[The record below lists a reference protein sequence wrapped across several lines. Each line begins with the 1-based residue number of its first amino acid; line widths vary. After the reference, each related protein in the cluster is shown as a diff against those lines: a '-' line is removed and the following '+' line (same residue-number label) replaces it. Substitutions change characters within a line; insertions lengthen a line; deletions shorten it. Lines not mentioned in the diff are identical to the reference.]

1 MAVEVADAA
10 GGITNLQETTVKLFN
25 RWSFDEVQVSISIL
39 FFSDV
44 VVCYIILFPSILLLS
59 LIFSLSLY
67 VNNRLYKLVEVK
79 SKEREVVLLFSFFHF
94 ACLFG
99 VDCVH
104 RAYLAT
110 LFSEALLLYPLA
122 CL

>member
-99 VDCVH
+99 VACVH
-104 RAYLAT
+104 
-110 LFSEALLLYPLA
+110 
-122 CL
+122 